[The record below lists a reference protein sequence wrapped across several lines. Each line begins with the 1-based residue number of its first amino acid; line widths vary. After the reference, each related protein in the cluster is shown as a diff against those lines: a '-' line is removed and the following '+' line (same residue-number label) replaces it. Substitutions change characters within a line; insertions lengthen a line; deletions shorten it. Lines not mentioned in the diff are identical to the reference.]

1 MSHLIKHLTK
11 YLMYFHLGQR
21 LVIHSLLEANQTKK
35 CLFGGVSINY
45 KSHHKIF
52 TNCKKMEILKMQMT
66 KDITTQIL
74 ENEQAGRKL
83 LLERQ
88 LQIVVLFAK
97 VLKPKDPLK
106 P

>member
-1 MSHLIKHLTK
+1 
-11 YLMYFHLGQR
+11 
-21 LVIHSLLEANQTKK
+21 
-35 CLFGGVSINY
+35 
-45 KSHHKIF
+45 
-52 TNCKKMEILKMQMT
+52 MQMT